1 VLALALGIEV
11 ALIVAFFR
19 LNGRARPETFRGGAI
34 ATFDVQP
41 IPDSTPEPPRS
52 IQQPRPSQ
60 PVARQP
66 IPTTAP
72 PAPAPTPELD
82 MLIVTKDVYAASD
95 IAKLGTAS
103 GKVAA
108 AASAAAGDSQMV
120 GNAPNGQPLYAAE
133 WFREPTRRELGF
145 YLPKRMP
152 QGGGWGMIACKTAPR
167 HRVTDCVV
175 LGNGPAGSGLGRAV
189 LNASWQFLVRAPRR
203 GGKDLVGE
211 WVRIRIDYT
220 PE

>member
-1 VLALALGIEV
+1 MEG
-11 ALIVAFFR
+11 
-19 LNGRARPETFRGGAI
+19 FRGGDL

-41 IPDSTPEPPRS
+41 IPESQPERS
-52 IQQPRPSQ
+52 QSVQKPSPSQ

-72 PAPAPTPELD
+72 SAPPPTPNLD
-82 MLIVTKDVYAASD
+82 MLIVSREVYAASD
-95 IAKLGTAS
+95 IANHGSAA
-103 GKVAA
+103 GKVPALG
-108 AASAAAGDSQMV
+108 SMAAGDSAVV

-133 WFREPTRRELGF
+133 WYREPTSRELAF

-152 QGGGWGMIACKTAPR
+152 EGGGWGVIACKTAPR

-203 GGKDLVGE
+203 AGKELVGE